1 MENNVNTQHRITP
14 DNSSRLLGWIA
25 AVAIILFGIVG
36 IAAFMGWL
44 PNSTAHPEERAS
56 LHTGKDAVLDKN
68 AALDKKESLERK
80 EAPDRQAADRQ
91 SSRASGTAPSSPVPK
106 SSSSSFSSPSAKS
119 SGATASAPVAQATT
133 CPGCGEIASVR
144 EVVTKAKGS
153 GLGAAGGAVVGGVL
167 GNQVGEGRGKDVAT
181 AAGVIGGAV
190 AGNEIEKR
198 TRATKSYEI
207 TVRLDNGA
215 TQVINETNPPSWRAG
230 DRVKV
235 VNGVIHSTT

>member
-14 DNSSRLLGWIA
+14 DKSSRLLGWIA

-44 PNSTAHPEERAS
+44 PNSTAHTEEQAS
-56 LHTGKDAVLDKN
+56 TTTGKDAVLDKN

-80 EAPDRQAADRQ
+80 GTSERQADRQASR
-91 SSRASGTAPSSPVPK
+91 SSSTAPSSPVPK
-106 SSSSSFSSPSAKS
+106 SSSSSFSSPSTRS

-153 GLGAAGGAVVGGVL
+153 GFGAAGGAVVGGVL

-207 TVRLDNGA
+207 TVRLDNGS

>member
-1 MENNVNTQHRITP
+1 MQHVGYMENNVNTQHRVTP
-14 DNSSRLLGWIA
+14 DKSPRLLGLVA

-44 PNSTAHPEERAS
+44 PNSTAHTEDRAS
-56 LHTGKDAVLDKN
+56 LTTGKDAVLDKN
-68 AALDKKESLERK
+68 SALDKKEAL
-80 EAPDRQAADRQ
+80 DRQADRQ
-91 SSRASGTAPSSPVPK
+91 SSRPSSVAPSVPK
-106 SSSSSFSSPSAKS
+106 SSSTSTS
-119 SGATASAPVAQATT
+119 ATASAPVAQATT

-153 GLGAAGGAVVGGVL
+153 GFGAAGGAVIGGVL

-207 TVRLDNGA
+207 TVRLDNGS
-215 TQVINETNPPSWRAG
+215 TQVINEPNQPSWRTG
-230 DRVKV
+230 GRVKV

>member
-1 MENNVNTQHRITP
+1 MENNVNTQQPVTSDKSP
-14 DNSSRLLGWIA
+14 RLLGLVA

-44 PNSTAHPEERAS
+44 PNSTAHTEDRAS
-56 LHTGKDAVLDKN
+56 LTTDKDAVLD
-68 AALDKKESLERK
+68 RK
-80 EAPDRQAADRQ
+80 EALNKEGLDKRDSSDRKQTVDRQPSPNRQ
-91 SSRASGTAPSSPVPK
+91 SSVAPSSPVPK
-106 SSSSSFSSPSAKS
+106 SSTSTS
-119 SGATASAPVAQATT
+119 ATASAPVAQATT

-153 GLGAAGGAVVGGVL
+153 GFGAAGGAVVGGVL

-198 TRATKSYEI
+198 TRATKSYEV

-215 TQVINETNPPSWRAG
+215 TQVINESNPPSWRTG

>member
-1 MENNVNTQHRITP
+1 MENNVNTQQPVTSDKSP
-14 DNSSRLLGWIA
+14 RLLGLVA

-44 PNSTAHPEERAS
+44 PNSTAHTEDRAS
-56 LHTGKDAVLDKN
+56 LTKDKDAVLD
-68 AALDKKESLERK
+68 RK
-80 EAPDRQAADRQ
+80 EALDRKQTVDRQPSPKRQ
-91 SSRASGTAPSSPVPK
+91 SSVAPSSPVPK
-106 SSSSSFSSPSAKS
+106 SSTSTS
-119 SGATASAPVAQATT
+119 ATASAPVAQATT

-153 GLGAAGGAVVGGVL
+153 GFGAAGGAVVGGVL

-198 TRATKSYEI
+198 TRATKSYEV

-215 TQVINETNPPSWRAG
+215 TQVINESNPPSWRTG